1 MPCYLYSQHLI
12 HISVNYF
19 KIMVT
24 VLYHIQYFFGASWTK
39 TYTENKSLVERIKQ
53 DKKWQ

>member
-53 DKKWQ
+53 DKK